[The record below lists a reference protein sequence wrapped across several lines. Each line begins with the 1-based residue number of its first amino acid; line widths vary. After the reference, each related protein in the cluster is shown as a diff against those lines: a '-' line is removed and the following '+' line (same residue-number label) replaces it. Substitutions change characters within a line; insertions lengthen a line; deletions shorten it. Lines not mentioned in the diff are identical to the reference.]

1 MHLWGKGPQL
11 SLSNSPCNL
20 CVTKKKKSLLYI
32 FLFMITTRTHIKILI
47 KPMMT
52 FPPCLVP
59 LTSALFHPNAAILP
73 DYQTA
78 MRKSRHSMA
87 LSASKGE
94 IYVVT
99 LSS

>member
-1 MHLWGKGPQL
+1 
-11 SLSNSPCNL
+11 
-20 CVTKKKKSLLYI
+20 
-32 FLFMITTRTHIKILI
+32 MITTRTHIKILI

-59 LTSALFHPNAAILP
+59 LTSALFCPNAAILP